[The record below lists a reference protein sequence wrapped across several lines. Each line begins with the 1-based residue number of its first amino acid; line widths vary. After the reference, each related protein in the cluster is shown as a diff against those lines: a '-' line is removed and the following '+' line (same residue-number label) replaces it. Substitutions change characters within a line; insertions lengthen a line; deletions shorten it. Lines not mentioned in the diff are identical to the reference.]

1 MGFFD
6 ALFGRR
12 KPVPVGPERLFAMS
26 TAQVALESE
35 QRLEPTGSAGICFR
49 GIESGPFGL
58 LQADLEQLLKIAGK
72 DEQVTMKSFEDE
84 LKYRWFVFTSS
95 DFQALVATIHIVS
108 QTLIEK
114 GYDTQ
119 LLFAIFA
126 FKNAGGKPIYWVYNY
141 KRGTFYP
148 FVPQTDSHDKT
159 RQRNNP
165 EEMRLATA
173 IGKELP
179 VEQDFQFWYPVWD
192 LQL

>member
-1 MGFFD
+1 MKLHGGVLATQPLHAVFKFD
-6 ALFGRR
+6 
-12 KPVPVGPERLFAMS
+12 GP
-26 TAQVALESE
+26 
-35 QRLEPTGSAGICFR
+35 
-49 GIESGPFGL
+49 
-58 LQADLEQLLKIAGK
+58 D
-72 DEQVTMKSFEDE
+72 
-84 LKYRWFVFTSS
+84 
-95 DFQALVATIHIVS
+95 H
-108 QTLIEK
+108 
-114 GYDTQ
+114 
-119 LLFAIFA
+119 
-126 FKNAGGKPIYWVYNY
+126 PIYWIYNY